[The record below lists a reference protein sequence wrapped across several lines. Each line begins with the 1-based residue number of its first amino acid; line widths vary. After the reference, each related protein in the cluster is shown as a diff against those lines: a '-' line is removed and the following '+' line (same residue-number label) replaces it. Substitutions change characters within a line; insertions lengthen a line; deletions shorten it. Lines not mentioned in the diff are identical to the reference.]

1 MKIEVFEYNS
11 FCSDTFLGNP
21 AGVCMDVGLSKE
33 EKQNIAYKN
42 GFSETAFLLEEDSCF
57 KISFFTPT
65 SEIDLCGHA
74 TVASAAH
81 LSNKMGIKKIT
92 FKANHD
98 VLYCDV
104 DNEFVSLILPS
115 ATDKIPPH
123 FFLINSFFRNTLTS
137 NPFLTKF

>member
-65 SEIDLCGHA
+65 SEICLLYTSPSPRDGLLSRMPS
-74 TVASAAH
+74 SA
-81 LSNKMGIKKIT
+81 
-92 FKANHD
+92 
-98 VLYCDV
+98 
-104 DNEFVSLILPS
+104 
-115 ATDKIPPH
+115 
-123 FFLINSFFRNTLTS
+123 
-137 NPFLTKF
+137 

>member
-11 FCSDTFLGNP
+11 FCSDTFHGNP

-81 LSNKMGIKKIT
+81 LSN
-92 FKANHD
+92 NCL
-98 VLYCDV
+98 LYTSPSPRD
-104 DNEFVSLILPS
+104 SLSSRMPS
-115 ATDKIPPH
+115 SA
-123 FFLINSFFRNTLTS
+123 
-137 NPFLTKF
+137 